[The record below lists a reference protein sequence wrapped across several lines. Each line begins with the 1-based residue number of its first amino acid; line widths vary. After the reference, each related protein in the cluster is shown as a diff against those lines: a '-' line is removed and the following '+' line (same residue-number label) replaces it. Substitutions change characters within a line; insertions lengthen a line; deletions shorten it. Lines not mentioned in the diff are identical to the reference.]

1 MKKNKIIKLKMNKI
15 KLIIP
20 NFPFKIYA
28 NNKEVYQHD
37 NKKFKYTPSLGK
49 KDQPSN

>member
-1 MKKNKIIKLKMNKI
+1 MFHGNKKKEKKPLTEEETKGIEDKLNKI

-28 NNKEVYQHD
+28 NNKEVY
-37 NKKFKYTPSLGK
+37 
-49 KDQPSN
+49 